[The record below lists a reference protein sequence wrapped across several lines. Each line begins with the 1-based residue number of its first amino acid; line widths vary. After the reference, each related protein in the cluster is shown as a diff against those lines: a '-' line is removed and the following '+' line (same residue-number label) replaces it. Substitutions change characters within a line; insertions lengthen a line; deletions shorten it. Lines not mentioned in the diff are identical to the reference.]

1 VQSLEHMKTKAAIR
15 KAFAGVEFPGD
26 WCLVNSREGE
36 EPHLLEQEFKG
47 KSDWRVLD
55 AAFLDRAPDG
65 YGTALSFISDEAFH
79 FFLPAYLLADLDAR
93 LRQANPVF
101 HLTHGLDNSSR
112 DQRINPRRYGERTWF
127 EHARHK
133 FAMFNAA
140 EAAAISA
147 YLGYKRN
154 LDALTAPE
162 KASIGEALANY
173 WSAR

>member
-1 VQSLEHMKTKAAIR
+1 M
-15 KAFAGVEFPGD
+15 
-26 WCLVNSREGE
+26 
-36 EPHLLEQEFKG
+36 
-47 KSDWRVLD
+47 
-55 AAFLDRAPDG
+55 
-65 YGTALSFISDEAFH
+65 
-79 FFLPAYLLADLDAR
+79 
-93 LRQANPVF
+93 F

-154 LDALTAPE
+154 LDTLTGPE
-162 KASIGEALANY
+162 KASIGEALGNY
-173 WSAR
+173 WAAR